1 MLTTK
6 QEIFN
11 TIELGSIFFIL
22 LIAIIIITAILYHNR
37 KRSHKIDLSNFKNTL
52 LQSQIE
58 VQEQTMQTIG
68 AELHDN
74 IGQLLSLTS
83 LTLNSVQLNNPQKAQ
98 QKIEAAIDLTG
109 RSIKEMRLLGK
120 LLQGDQLIGMGL
132 DEAIRYEIS
141 WIERSEQYKV
151 SYVRDEEIPVA
162 NNPDKDLII
171 FRILQEVLN
180 NIIKH
185 SLANEIN
192 IELHYQVGVVQL
204 RIMDNGTGFNMDAL
218 PAEQKGMGL
227 QNIQKRAGIIGGEAY
242 IQSKPGEGTCIDIFI
257 PYP

>member
-1 MLTTK
+1 MKLTFEA
-6 QEIFN
+6 EIAK
-11 TIELGSIFFIL
+11 TQLEI
-22 LIAIIIITAILYHNR
+22 
-37 KRSHKIDLSNFKNTL
+37 
-52 LQSQIE
+52 
-58 VQEQTMQTIG
+58 QEQTLQTIG
-68 AELHDN
+68 ADLLDY
-74 IGQLLSLTS
+74 IGHLLSFTS
-83 LTLNSVQLNNPQKAQ
+83 LTLNSVLLNDLPKAQ
-98 QKIEAAIDLTG
+98 QKIETAIDLTG

-141 WIERSEQYKV
+141 WIERSGQYQV
-151 SYVRDEEIPVA
+151 NYTHDEEMLEV

-185 SLANEIN
+185 SLATQIN
-192 IELHYQVGVVQL
+192 IKLEYKTGTVQL
-204 RIMDNGTGFNMDAL
+204 QIVDNGTGFNMDAL
-218 PAEQKGMGL
+218 PAEKRGMGL
-227 QNIQKRAGIIGGEAY
+227 QNIQKRAGIIGGEAR